1 MASLTLKNVPDD
13 LLNLLREV
21 AREDRR
27 SMSQE
32 IVHLLD
38 IVLNERKPGSS
49 TRARDAARQVA
60 AWRALAGK
68 WVSDTD
74 ERTEARRIM
83 KRRTRGRKVTM

>member
-1 MASLTLKNVPDD
+1 MTSLTLKDIPDD
-13 LLNLLREV
+13 LLELLREA
-21 AREDRR
+21 ARKDRR

-32 IVHLLD
+32 IFHLLD
-38 IVLNERKPGSS
+38 IALNEQTPGSS
-49 TRARDAARQVA
+49 TRALDAARQLA

-68 WVSDTD
+68 WVSDVD